1 MPGLNP
7 HSIPPRQ
14 PDEAAVAK
22 VAIPEHWSFA
32 HALLFTGHMI
42 DSARRKQPRF
52 PASAEQPV
60 REAIR
65 QAIADMHWAESGP
78 TIGLAGAAS
87 GGDIL
92 FHEICAELGISTKI
106 LLALPVEEF
115 VAASVAPAGPAWVE
129 RFHSLVEARGPESL
143 AILSEKDGLLEGASA
158 NVWQRANLWMIEVAV
173 ALAPERTLLALW
185 DGMTGDGPGGTEHLL
200 QAASRFGVRIAPP
213 IEIEKLRIN
222 ART

>member
-1 MPGLNP
+1 MPEQNP
-7 HSIPPRQ
+7 YPIPPHQ

-32 HALLFTGHMI
+32 HSLLFTGHMI

-65 QAIADMHWAESGP
+65 QAVADLHWTQSGP

-92 FHEICAELGISTKI
+92 FHEICADLGIPTRI

-115 VAASVAPAGPAWVE
+115 IAASVAPAGPAWVE
-129 RFHSLVEARGPESL
+129 RFRALAVARGPENM
-143 AILSEKDGLLEGASA
+143 AILSEKDGLLEGATA
-158 NVWQRANLWMIEVAV
+158 NVWQKANLWMIEVAV
-173 ALAPERTLLALW
+173 ALAPERALLALW
-185 DGMTGDGPGGTEHLL
+185 NGKTGDGPGGTEHLV
-200 QAASRFGVRIAPP
+200 QAAQRFGVRIVPR
-213 IEIEKLRIN
+213 IEIEKLRLN
-222 ART
+222 MRP